1 MRPAPEARLRTLPAP
16 GRKGPPSPLCPCA
29 DVVVWSPRLF
39 SRIAFMPQHFGD
51 AVLDILLAALV
62 LAGALAWLIRRA
74 RGRRPAEPAEIL
86 EILPLGARRLVLL
99 RAAEGERLLL
109 LGRDDVVVEARI
121 APEPER
127 APEPEAA
134 PPEPRPPS
142 ELAGLFWIGVLSL
155 IAGTAIGV
163 LCGAFRLALTLADD
177 YRVRIAATMQDR
189 PALGCVAMSLGAAAA
204 TWLAAYLVRRIVPSA
219 VGSGIPHVESVL
231 HREEPPAPPILLP
244 VKFVG
249 GVLAIGA
256 GLALGRE
263 GPSVQM
269 GATLAHQIGR
279 LFRRD
284 WRDAEALLAS
294 GAGAGLAA
302 AFNAPLAGS
311 AFVLEELL
319 RRFDMRHATVALGA
333 SLGAISVMRLM
344 LGPTPELRVAP
355 HFAVEALDIPA
366 SLAIGAAAGLV
377 SLAYN
382 RALLGALDL
391 ADDLPWTIERK
402 AALVGAAIGAL
413 AFFAP
418 GVVGGGESLTQRTLD
433 GDYTLGA
440 LPVIFALRFLLGVVS
455 YAAGTPGG
463 LFAPLLTLG
472 AELGFF
478 CGLALHGV
486 EALDKGMAYAIIG
499 MAAYFAAVVRAPL
512 TGMILITEMT
522 DSSELLLPM
531 LAACFAAMTTA
542 AAIRNEPIY
551 DSLKARAAR
560 IAEE

>member
-1 MRPAPEARLRTLPAP
+1 
-16 GRKGPPSPLCPCA
+16 
-29 DVVVWSPRLF
+29 
-39 SRIAFMPQHFGD
+39 MPQHFGD
-51 AVLDILLAALV
+51 AILDILLAALV
-62 LAGALAWLIRRA
+62 LAGVLAWLIRRA
-74 RGRRPAEPAEIL
+74 RVRPPAQPAEIL

-189 PALGCVAMSLGAAAA
+189 PALGCVAMALGAAAA
-204 TWLAAYLVRRIVPSA
+204 TWLAACLVRRIVPSA

-382 RALLGALDL
+382 RAILGALDL

-418 GVVGGGESLTQRTLD
+418 GVVGGGEALTQRTLD

-472 AELGFF
+472 AEIGFF
-478 CGLALHGV
+478 LGLLLHGAA
-486 EALDKGMAYAIIG
+486 ALDKGMAYAIIG

-560 IAEE
+560 LARQAKD

>member
-1 MRPAPEARLRTLPAP
+1 
-16 GRKGPPSPLCPCA
+16 
-29 DVVVWSPRLF
+29 
-39 SRIAFMPQHFGD
+39 MPQQFGD
-51 AVLDILLAALV
+51 TLLDISLAALA
-62 LAGALAWLIRRA
+62 LAGAGLLGMLFRLA
-74 RGRRPAEPAEIL
+74 RGGPGRRGGSAQRAEIL
-86 EILPLGARRLVLL
+86 EALPLGARRLVLL
-99 RAAEGERLLL
+99 RAADGERLLL
-109 LGRDDVVVEARI
+109 LGGGNDVVVEARI
-121 APEPER
+121 AP
-127 APEPEAA
+127 APEPELEQKRQEQERAF
-134 PPEPRPPS
+134 EPQERRPPS
-142 ELAGLFWIGVLSL
+142 ELVGLFWIGLLSL
-155 IAGTAIGV
+155 VAGAAIGV
-163 LCGAFRLALTLADD
+163 LCGAFRLALSLADH
-177 YRVRIAATMQDR
+177 YRGLVAERMQDR
-189 PALGCVAMSLGAAAA
+189 PALGCAAMTLGAAAA

-231 HREEPPAPPILLP
+231 HREEPPASPILLP
-244 VKFVG
+244 VKFIG

-269 GATLAHQIGR
+269 GATLAHQIAR
-279 LFRRD
+279 LFRRE
-284 WRDAEALLAS
+284 WRDAEALLAA

-311 AFVLEELL
+311 AFALEELL

-333 SLGAISVMRLM
+333 SAGAISVMRLM

-355 HFAVEALDIPA
+355 HFAVDALDIPA

-382 RALLGALDL
+382 RAILGALDL

-402 AALVGAAIGAL
+402 AALVGAGIGVL

-418 GVVGGGESLTQRTLD
+418 GVVGGGEILTQRTLD
-433 GDYTLGA
+433 GAFTLAA
-440 LPVIFALRFLLGVVS
+440 LPIIFALRFLLGVVS

-478 CGLALHGV
+478 LGLVLHGA
-486 EALDKGMAYAIIG
+486 EALDKGMAYAIVG

-522 DSSELLLPM
+522 NSSELLLPM
-531 LAACFAAMTTA
+531 LAACFAAMATA
-542 AAIRNEPIY
+542 AACRNEPIY

-560 IAEE
+560 REWRKEE